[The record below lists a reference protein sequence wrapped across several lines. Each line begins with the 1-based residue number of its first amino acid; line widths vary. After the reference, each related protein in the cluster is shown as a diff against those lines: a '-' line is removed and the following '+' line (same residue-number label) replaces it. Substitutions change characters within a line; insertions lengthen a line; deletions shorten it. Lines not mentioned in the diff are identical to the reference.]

1 MFIHFLYNLS
11 IRLYSFLLIFVS
23 IFNKKAELL
32 VEGRRKSLA
41 TVRSFRLKYSTEPLI
56 WMHCASLGE
65 YEQGKYLLQELKRN
79 FPHKKIALSFYS
91 PSGYEVLARSLPSFI
106 DTIFYLPADTESRM
120 QTLVSTLHPEL
131 FILVKYEFW
140 LNLLRALREF
150 GVARILISTQIEKS
164 HFLFT
169 KFGKL
174 HFKEVANFEQIFT
187 IREMDKAV
195 LQEKG
200 VRQVT
205 VAGDTRIES
214 SISNL
219 RAGIE
224 FIDIESHA
232 SKFEKVMVYG
242 SIWKDDLPV
251 LEEFIKKTSSYLHI
265 IAPHDINPKNINDIS
280 KNLGSAHLWGEPY
293 THNCIIV
300 NTIGTL
306 KYLYQYADV
315 VYIGGGFHNGLH
327 NTLEAAVW
335 DKAIIFG
342 KDYAKFQEAVDFVN
356 LGLAVSVGN
365 ANEFKE
371 AVERLLKESPSSI
384 TETYQTYFSQQKKS
398 SDIIINYLRH
408 L

>member
-1 MFIHFLYNLS
+1 MHFLYN
-11 IRLYSFLLIFVS
+11 IIIQVYSVLLVLFS
-23 IFNKKAELL
+23 FFHKKARLL
-32 VEGRRKSLA
+32 VKGRKKSLKIA
-41 TVRSFRLKYSTEPLI
+41 RTFRTKYPSASVV

-65 YEQGKYLLQELKRN
+65 FEQGKYVLQEIRRN
-79 FPHKKIALSFYS
+79 FPEKKILVSFYS
-91 PSGYEVLARSLPSFI
+91 PSGYEVLAKSLPSFI
-106 DTIFYLPADTESRM
+106 DAIFYLPADTKSCM

-150 GVARILISTQIEKS
+150 GVARILISTQLEKS
-164 HFLFT
+164 HFLFSN
-169 KFGKL
+169 FGKL
-174 HFKEVANFEQIFT
+174 HFKEVANFEHIFT
-187 IREMDKAV
+187 IREIDKAV

-200 VRQVT
+200 VKQIT

-214 SISNL
+214 SLSNL
-219 RAGIE
+219 HAGIE

-265 IAPHDINPKNINDIS
+265 IAPHDINPENIKNIS
-280 KNLGSAHLWGEPY
+280 KNLGTAHLWGEPY

-300 NTIGTL
+300 NTIGPL
-306 KYLYQYADV
+306 KHLYQYADV

-356 LGLAVSVGN
+356 LGLAVSVDN
-365 ANEFKE
+365 ANAFKE
-371 AVERLLKESPSSI
+371 TVERLLKESPSSI
-384 TETYQTYFSQQKKS
+384 AENYQTYFSQQKKS
-398 SDIIINYLRH
+398 SDIIINYLRR